1 MAKSPADPGC
11 RGFLQVVMDRTLADQ
26 ASSGDLPLRQ
36 LESKAEAQDFLDLSH
51 GHCSSLALDL
61 SRKVYRRNS
70 LPRCHVQRHFA
81 LWKTSQLHRDHHSR
95 NHEKLITII
104 PESKAVKK

>member
-61 SRKVYRRNS
+61 SRKVYIGEIVCPGVMS
-70 LPRCHVQRHFA
+70 SA
-81 LWKTSQLHRDHHSR
+81 TSPYGKHP
-95 NHEKLITII
+95 NFIVITIPGI
-104 PESKAVKK
+104 TKN

>member
-36 LESKAEAQDFLDLSH
+36 LEFKSGGAGLS
-51 GHCSSLALDL
+51 
-61 SRKVYRRNS
+61 
-70 LPRCHVQRHFA
+70 
-81 LWKTSQLHRDHHSR
+81 
-95 NHEKLITII
+95 
-104 PESKAVKK
+104 